1 MQNAKQGDTVLIDY
15 SVRKADG
22 TVVGHTEET
31 GPQEIK
37 IGDGAIFPQVEE
49 KLVDMKVGDKE
60 SVTIDCENAFGAR
73 REEMVIDIPRD
84 NLPADA
90 EPQPGMTLQAQQQDG
105 SAVTLYVVAVSEQSV
120 KADGNHPLAG
130 EDISFDVTLREIKH
144 AA

>member
-130 EDISFDVTLREIKH
+130 EDISFDVTLREIKN